1 MLLSLSATVGLL
13 CVQLEG
19 SVLSESL
26 LCAPVRYDLSCCL
39 LWSDTHSHVC
49 ACYGA
54 QRGLSHPYCVRMLE
68 GTRFMGLPCA
78 CAWLYNSCIT
88 AWFPFMS

>member
-49 ACYGA
+49 AC
-54 QRGLSHPYCVRMLE
+54 
-68 GTRFMGLPCA
+68 
-78 CAWLYNSCIT
+78 
-88 AWFPFMS
+88 